1 MANEVAGRSVI
12 VTGAARGIG
21 LAIARRFVRAGAAV
35 VLADIDEE
43 TLENEVAVL
52 QDAGWDGQAS
62 AFFGDLREKLS
73 MTNLVAATL
82 DAHDGIDVLVN
93 ASRVLVVSDPLMAEA
108 DGLEAT
114 LAQNVTAT
122 LRLTQIVARRMIE
135 LGGAEEPG
143 PADRA
148 ILNVSS
154 VQAVRTAPSLLAYSV
169 GCAAVEQL
177 TRTLA
182 LALSPHRIRVNAI
195 AIGGV
200 PGSSLAAALP
210 EVDDLPEALAEVT
223 PLGRFGDPADYAEAA
238 LFLSSPA
245 AGFVTG
251 QVLTVDGGRQLVD
264 PLNAGRGGQS

>member
-1 MANEVAGRSVI
+1 MANDVAGRSVI

-35 VLADIDEE
+35 MLADIEEE
-43 TLENEVAVL
+43 TLEREVATL
-52 QDAGWDGQAS
+52 GQGGWDGRATG
-62 AFFGDLREKLS
+62 FVGDLREKLS

-93 ASRVLVVSDPLMAEA
+93 ASRVLVASDPLVAEA

-135 LGGAEEPG
+135 LGAAEEPG
-143 PADRA
+143 PSDRA

-182 LALSPHRIRVNAI
+182 LALAPHRIRVNAV
-195 AIGGV
+195 AVGGV

-210 EVDDLPEALAEVT
+210 AIEDLPEALAEVT
-223 PLGRFGDPADYAEAA
+223 PLGRVGNPQDFAEAA
-238 LFLSSPA
+238 LFLASPA

-251 QVLTVDGGRQLVD
+251 QVLAVDGGRQLVD
-264 PLNAGRGGQS
+264 PLSAGR